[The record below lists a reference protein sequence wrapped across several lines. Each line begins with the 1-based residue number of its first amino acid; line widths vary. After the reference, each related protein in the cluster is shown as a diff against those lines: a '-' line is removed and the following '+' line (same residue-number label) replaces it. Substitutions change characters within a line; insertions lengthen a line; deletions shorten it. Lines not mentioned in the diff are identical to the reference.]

1 MAGLAVKMSI
11 SVTVIKSAL
20 FTAKKMFQGKI
31 LFYEHKALQALAT
44 LKNMLSGFQGYHN
57 FLKPIK
63 RQLKY

>member
-1 MAGLAVKMSI
+1 
-11 SVTVIKSAL
+11 
-20 FTAKKMFQGKI
+20 MFQGKI